1 MYYIKYYL
9 SINIPSRMQR
19 HCMMQCLCMCFF
31 VSRKLNKCL
40 TSEREA
46 HLPVLPAGPPE
57 HGGRPQSRQTSP
69 PSETADWS
77 VGKGRLLLLDIHHT
91 MPP

>member
-1 MYYIKYYL
+1 
-9 SINIPSRMQR
+9 
-19 HCMMQCLCMCFF
+19 MMQCLCMCFF

-57 HGGRPQSRQTSP
+57 HDGRPQSRQTSP

-77 VGKGRLLLLDIHHT
+77 VEKGRLLLRDIHYT

>member
-1 MYYIKYYL
+1 MNYYL
-9 SINIPSRMQR
+9 SINKLSSMHRY
-19 HCMMQCLCMCFF
+19 CMMQCLFMYFF
-31 VSRKLNKCL
+31 VSRKLNKFL

-57 HGGRPQSRQTSP
+57 HDGRPQSRQTSP

-77 VGKGRLLLLDIHHT
+77 VEKGRLLLRDIHYT